1 MVNNLVRHSRNS
13 KNKNQK
19 QSKKRSFLKSN
30 NGLATNK
37 NYIKIQKGG
46 WYCDQ
51 GLGFDDDGERLPEF
65 DDFCYRQ
72 YYQFQ
77 FSDLLFDITEWVED
91 DEDAPHYYGDINA
104 QGMTLR
110 DVILQ
115 FVQDNYQL
123 LEDNDLRVDDDG
135 MPENWFI
142 CQIHDDDD
150 DIEMPYTDDDLDRD
164 MYEIFEDLDVTF
176 RIVRVDDD
184 DEDSIIEGDL
194 NNYGHGYEHSGW

>member
-1 MVNNLVRHSRNS
+1 MVTKLVRHSRNS

-19 QSKKRSFLKSN
+19 QSTKRTFLKSN
-30 NGLATNK
+30 IELAGNK

-123 LEDNDLRVDDDG
+123 LDDNDLRVDDDG

-164 MYEIFEDLDVTF
+164 MYEIFEDLDLTF